1 MSRRERRPPGSRERA
16 ASTAERSE
24 RARGRRDLTARVVY
38 LVLLAMGIGLL
49 LGIASSEMFA
59 IRTVRVTSTNASLQE
74 EATERAQR
82 IGFGTIWLP
91 PTRVIER
98 QIGGLPRAKSV
109 AIDRSLPDT
118 LTIVV
123 EPRVP
128 FAFVVS
134 DERLMAVDDE
144 GVCLHWTGARAPGK
158 PTARIEDPSSLE
170 VGGRLREQ
178 DVEHLREIARGL
190 SECGL
195 LDGASIDLSHPLR
208 ISVFTADGVLGKLGS
223 DELLYE
229 KSRLL
234 GELEQALRQQGR
246 TPLYIDLRVPSR
258 PTYKPVD

>member
-1 MSRRERRPPGSRERA
+1 MSRRGRRPSGSEECGVSA
-16 ASTAERSE
+16 AERSE
-24 RARGRRDLTARVVY
+24 RARDRRDLTARVLS
-38 LVLLAMGIGLL
+38 LVLLAGGIGLL
-49 LGIASSEMFA
+49 LGIASSELFA
-59 IRTVRVTSTNASLQE
+59 IRTVHVSSTNPSLQE
-74 EATERAQR
+74 EASERARR
-82 IGFGTIWLP
+82 ISFGSIWLP

-128 FAFVVS
+128 FAFVVA

-144 GVCLHWTGARAPGK
+144 GVCLHWAGAPAAGK
-158 PTARIEDPSSLE
+158 PTARIEDPSVLE
-170 VGGRLREQ
+170 VGGRLRER
-178 DVEHLREIARGL
+178 DVLNLRAIARGL
-190 SECGL
+190 AECNL

-208 ISVFTADGVLGKLGS
+208 ISVFTADGVLGKLGG

-229 KSRLL
+229 KARLL
-234 GELEQALRQQGR
+234 GELAEALREQGR